1 MATAVNCLV
10 MEPMR
15 NLGFW
20 GIGDLPFGLGESEG
34 FSVEDLAIFGDQHA
48 ADESAGIY
56 VGLDLSFKGG
66 WLREGESR

>member
-34 FSVEDLAIFGDQHA
+34 FSVENFAVFGDQHS
-48 ADESAGIY
+48 ADESAGID
-56 VGLDLSFKGG
+56 VGLNLGFEGR
-66 WLREGESR
+66 WLRECESG